1 MTTADTSAN
10 LLQNMPSK
18 TQLYRE
24 IVAKYE
30 DTYGDLPNTS
40 DKPLLLNITGAFRN
54 DLYKNN
60 HIYDKDMLIMV
71 LFAMCVT
78 IILAPSLVT
87 LIMMMSI
94 CFMCVHTS
102 KIYVDYSKVF
112 DGEFI
117 EIDGRMIGIVVP
129 TQVQE
134 GELETRNFDETNDG
148 RKLREALIHAGLDG
162 NAEVTV
168 ASVGSTTTQFIYGQE
183 NTKTNEIEVGVD
195 HPLDDEIAELLD
207 AVNLDETGILAIMNS
222 AGYAVRVDA
231 GALYNDNQLER
242 DTITHDITPR
252 VVGGSGDNTNAMNF
266 AKKVVEKHKAGNYR
280 YTLVFIPRGNPE
292 MPQGGSHT
300 HQRILE
306 AARHGFHITVLEV
319 SGKQS
324 KLFELMD
331 GNIKDYSAE
340 SICGRIKNK
349 KILTKEGKTY
359 GSGVVFK
366 GIRL

>member
-1 MTTADTSAN
+1 
-10 LLQNMPSK
+10 MPSK

-30 DTYGDLPNTS
+30 DTYGALPDTGK
-40 DKPLLLNITGAFRN
+40 KPLLINITGPFRN

-60 HIYDKDMLIMV
+60 HIYDKDVLNMV
-71 LFAMCVT
+71 LAAMCVT
-78 IILAPSLVT
+78 IILAPRFVT
-87 LIMMMSI
+87 LILMMSI

-117 EIDGRMIGIVVP
+117 EIDGRMIGVVAP
-129 TQVQE
+129 TQKEE
-134 GELETRNFDETNDG
+134 GQLESRNFDEISDG
-148 RKLREALIHAGLDG
+148 RKLREALMRAELDG
-162 NAEVTV
+162 DAKVV
-168 ASVGSTTTQFIYGQE
+168 VVSVGSTTTQIIYGQE
-183 NTKTNEIEVGVD
+183 YAKTNEIPVGVD
-195 HPLDDEIAELLD
+195 NPLDCEIAELLD
-207 AVNLDETGILAIMNS
+207 AVELDENGIVALMNS
-222 AGYAVRVDA
+222 SGYAFRINA

-242 DTITHDITPR
+242 DTITHEITPR
-252 VVGGSGDNTNAMNF
+252 VVGGSGDNRNAMNF
-266 AKKVVEKHKAGNYR
+266 AKKVVAKHKAGNYN
-280 YTLVFIPRGNPE
+280 YTLVFIPRGDPS

-306 AARHGFHITVLEV
+306 AVRHGFHITVLEV
-319 SGKQS
+319 SGKQT

-331 GNIKDYSAE
+331 EEIKDYSAE

-349 KILTKEGKTY
+349 KMVTNEGKTY

-366 GIRL
+366 GIAL

>member
-1 MTTADTSAN
+1 
-10 LLQNMPSK
+10 MPSK

-24 IVAKYE
+24 IISKYE
-30 DTYGDLPNTS
+30 ETYGDLPDTGG
-40 DKPLLLNITGAFRN
+40 KPLLLNITGPFRN
-54 DLYKNN
+54 SLYKNN
-60 HIYDKDMLIMV
+60 HVYDKDVLNMV

-78 IILAPSLVT
+78 IALAPSLVT
-87 LIMMMSI
+87 LILMMSI

-117 EIDGRMIGIVVP
+117 EIDGQMIGIVAP

-148 RKLREALIHAGLDG
+148 RKLREALMRAGLDG
-162 NAEVTV
+162 NAKVSV

-183 NTKTNEIEVGVD
+183 NTKMNEIEVGVD
-195 HPLDDEIAELLD
+195 NPIDDEISELLD
-207 AVNLDETGILAIMNS
+207 AVELDENGILAVMNS

-242 DTITHDITPR
+242 DTITHEITPR
-252 VVGGSGDNTNAMNF
+252 VVGGSGDNTHAMNF
-266 AKKVVEKHKAGNYR
+266 AKKVVAKHKAGKYK
-280 YTLVFIPRGNPE
+280 YTLVFIPRGDPA

-331 GNIKDYSAE
+331 EDIKNYSAE

-349 KILTKEGKTY
+349 KMVTKEGKTY
-359 GSGVVFK
+359 GSGIVFK
-366 GIRL
+366 GIAL